1 MFVTIRLTL
10 KRMVVI
16 TAAIIFALL
25 IADLVRVA
33 AYPQSERYVTHSAR
47 AEYLK
52 ERGFEIDQNPVS
64 TTSLVIDEQGQSG
77 WSDYAESL
85 KSKGF
90 DITDYFGQRVTV
102 VSYRLKG
109 KTDQGVRVLLCD
121 NRIVAYEQVSLY

>member
-25 IADLVRVA
+25 VVDVA
-33 AYPQSERYVTHSAR
+33 KEALHPQSERYVTHSAR

-52 ERGFEIDQNPVS
+52 EQGFEIDQNPVS

-121 NRIVAYEQVSLY
+121 NRIVAYEQVSLF

>member
-1 MFVTIRLTL
+1 MFLTVRLTL

-16 TAAIIFALL
+16 TAAIIVVLL
-25 IADLVRVA
+25 IVDVVRVTV
-33 AYPQSERYVTHSAR
+33 YPQSERYVTHSAR

-52 ERGFEIDQNPVS
+52 ARGLDIDETPVS
-64 TTSLVIDEQGQSG
+64 STELVIDEQGKSG
-77 WSDYAESL
+77 WSDYAKSL

-109 KTDQGVRVLLCD
+109 KTNQGVRVLLCD
-121 NRIVAYEQVSLY
+121 NRIVAYEQISLY